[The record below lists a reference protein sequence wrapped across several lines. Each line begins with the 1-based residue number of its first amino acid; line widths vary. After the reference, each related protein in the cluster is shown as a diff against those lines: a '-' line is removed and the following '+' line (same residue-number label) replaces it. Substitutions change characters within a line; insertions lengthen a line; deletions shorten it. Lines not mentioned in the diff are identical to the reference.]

1 MTVLDDIILG
11 VREDLDSRRALKPD
25 LSDQVAATAAP
36 LDALTRFT
44 SGALHVIA
52 EVKRASPSKGNL
64 AEISDP
70 VALAKSYVDGGATAI
85 SVLTEQR
92 RFKGSLSDFIKVRKA
107 IDLPMLQKDF
117 VIDQYQISEGFVRG
131 ANIFLLIVAALSDQQ
146 LAELFEYGEGLGMRA
161 LVEVHSAEE
170 LDRAQAL
177 KPSFIGVNS
186 RNLKDLSVDFLTF
199 EKLLPRIDSSVIAV
213 AESGISSRKESLRL
227 EELGANAILVGETLV
242 KSQDSAAMIR
252 ELRGL

>member
-44 SGALHVIA
+44 PGALHVIA

-70 VALAKSYVDGGATAI
+70 VALAKSYADGGATAI

-92 RFKGSLSDFIKVRKA
+92 RFKGSLSDFIKVREA

-161 LVEVHSAEE
+161 LVEVHSAE
-170 LDRAQAL
+170 
-177 KPSFIGVNS
+177 
-186 RNLKDLSVDFLTF
+186 
-199 EKLLPRIDSSVIAV
+199 
-213 AESGISSRKESLRL
+213 
-227 EELGANAILVGETLV
+227 
-242 KSQDSAAMIR
+242 
-252 ELRGL
+252 

>member
-11 VREDLDSRRALKPD
+11 VREDLNSRRALKPD
-25 LSDQVAATAAP
+25 LSDQVAATTAP
-36 LDALTRFT
+36 LDALTKFLP
-44 SGALHVIA
+44 GALHVIA

-64 AEISDP
+64 AEIADP
-70 VALAKSYVDGGATAI
+70 VALAKSYANGGATAI

-92 RFKGSLSDFIKVRKA
+92 RFKGSLSDFIKVREA

-117 VIDQYQISEGFVRG
+117 VIDQYQIAEGFVSG

-146 LAELFEYGEGLGMRA
+146 LAELFEYGESLGMRA

-170 LDRAQAL
+170 LERAQAL
-177 KPSFIGVNS
+177 NPSFIGVNS